1 MNGKSLDAAENTEAG
16 SSESKGLLGKVLI
29 GTAFITCPCHL
40 PIYLLL
46 LGGTA
51 LGGYLAENKIL
62 AAVALTLVFGA
73 SLVSGMR
80 MVKTK

>member
-1 MNGKSLDAAENTEAG
+1 MSGKSLDAAEAG
-16 SSESKGLLGKVLI
+16 SSESKGLLGKVLL

>member
-1 MNGKSLDAAENTEAG
+1 MNGKSLDAAEIPEAG
-16 SSESKGLLGKVLI
+16 SSESKGLLGKVLL

-51 LGGYLAENKIL
+51 LGAIWPRTRFLL
-62 AAVALTLVFGA
+62 R
-73 SLVSGMR
+73 SR
-80 MVKTK
+80 